1 MFTGS
6 LRNRKYKGSGLFYKL
21 VFLYCLVGFSLAA
34 CQPPTATTIPITQIG
49 AGEGQLNIIS
59 WPGYHERGENDH
71 RYDWISGFEAET
83 GCKVSVDVVSTSDE
97 MVSLMNRG
105 GYDLVTASGD
115 ASTRLISS
123 GKVQAIN
130 TALIPSWDSLDPR
143 LKDSPVLTM
152 NSIHYGVPFQWGE
165 NVLMYNTEVFDG
177 APSSWDIVFEENML
191 PDGQTNKGRVQAYE
205 SPIYIADA
213 ALYLKYQRPELGIS
227 DPYELTREQFSAV
240 IDLLRKQRVLVNRY
254 WQDAFVQVDDFESKK
269 AAISGSWPFQ
279 VKELKR
285 AGQPIASSIP
295 VEGVTGRMD
304 SLMLD
309 AHAPHPNCA
318 YLWLEHSLDPKV
330 QGDIAAWAGSNPSV
344 PEGCQAS
351 ELLGASG
358 CEANGYN
365 HLDRIFFW
373 KTPDVNCENGT
384 KACVPY
390 SDWVTA
396 YISII
401 GGQ

>member
-1 MFTGS
+1 
-6 LRNRKYKGSGLFYKL
+6 
-21 VFLYCLVGFSLAA
+21 
-34 CQPPTATTIPITQIG
+34 
-49 AGEGQLNIIS
+49 
-59 WPGYHERGENDH
+59 
-71 RYDWISGFEAET
+71 
-83 GCKVSVDVVSTSDE
+83 VDT
-97 MVSLMNRG
+97 
-105 GYDLVTASGD
+105 
-115 ASTRLISS
+115 SS

-177 APSSWDIVFEENML
+177 APASWDIVFEENML

-309 AHAPHPNCA
+309 AHAPHPNIFGWNTRLTLKSREISQPGLVPIHL
-318 YLWLEHSLDPKV
+318 YLK
-330 QGDIAAWAGSNPSV
+330 
-344 PEGCQAS
+344 
-351 ELLGASG
+351 GA
-358 CEANGYN
+358 
-365 HLDRIFFW
+365 RR
-373 KTPDVNCENGT
+373 VNCSALRAAKPTDTITWTESFFGKRLT
-384 KACVPY
+384 
-390 SDWVTA
+390 
-396 YISII
+396 
-401 GGQ
+401 